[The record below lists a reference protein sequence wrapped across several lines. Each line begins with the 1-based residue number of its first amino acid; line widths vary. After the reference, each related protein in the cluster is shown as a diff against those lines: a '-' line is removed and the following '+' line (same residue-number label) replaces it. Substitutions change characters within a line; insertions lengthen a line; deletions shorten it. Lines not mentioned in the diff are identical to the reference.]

1 MSCQSNCGDS
11 PCQSSETNTVDC
23 ESLSSQIANFTQQF
37 FGDVVKTEVNGEIV
51 WSLPCSLDIGLENNP
66 RAEGEGLAC
75 YFLRLFNEGIIGAT
89 GPQGAAGAD
98 GDDGANAF
106 TVVLASF
113 TQPNLGAPNIVISTL
128 YNPAI
133 LEGLYVFIQN
143 SGWYLVTAKDGSGT
157 LWLTLVKAVSS
168 PPVTVT
174 TGKLVVP
181 SGFPGQSIVGP
192 QGIQG
197 PQGDQGDPGESHTE
211 TNGQYHATV
220 GTDYELTV
228 TFAAVDFVNSSARLL
243 LPTAGTYQITVSTQ
257 MIGLTGI
264 VDSDIVYLQL
274 RDTVPATLDGSQFET
289 SEISEDENRVVSFT
303 VIYTSSVDNEEVRL
317 QAKCTTGARVNIIAT
332 RTTMTYVKLA

>member
-1 MSCQSNCGDS
+1 MACQDNCGES
-11 PCQSSETNTVDC
+11 PCQSSETNTVEC
-23 ESLSSQIANFTQQF
+23 ESLQSQISNFTEQF

-89 GPQGAAGAD
+89 GPQGSAGAD

-106 TVVLASF
+106 TVVLSSF
-113 TQPNLGAPNIVISTL
+113 TQPTLGAPNIVISTL

-133 LEGLYVFIQN
+133 LEGLYVFIEN
-143 SGWYLVTAKDGSGT
+143 SGWYQITAKDGSGT

-168 PPVTVT
+168 PPTTVT
-174 TGKLVVP
+174 AGKLVVP
-181 SGFPGQSIVGP
+181 SGFPGQSIIGP

-211 TNGQYHATV
+211 TNGQYHPTV

-228 TFAAVDFVNSSARLL
+228 TFTAVDFVNSSARLL
-243 LPTAGTYQITVSTQ
+243 LPTAGTYQITVSVQ
-257 MIGLTGI
+257 IIGLAGI
-264 VDSDIVYLQL
+264 VDSDIIYLQL
-274 RDTVPATLDGSQFET
+274 RDTIPVTLDGSQFET
-289 SEISEDENRVVSFT
+289 SELSENENRVVSFT
-303 VIYTSSVDNEEVRL
+303 VIYTSAVDNEEVRL

>member
-1 MSCQSNCGDS
+1 MSCPSNCGEN
-11 PCQSSETNTVDC
+11 PCQSSETNTIEC
-23 ESLSSQIANFTQQF
+23 ESLQSQISNFTQQF
-37 FGDVVKTEVNGEIV
+37 FGDLVKTEVNGQIV
-51 WSLPCSLDIGLENNP
+51 WSLPCNLEIGLPNNP
-66 RAEGEGLAC
+66 RADGEGLAC
-75 YFLRLFNEGIIGAT
+75 YFLRLFNEGIIGLT
-89 GPQGAAGAD
+89 GPQGEAGAD

-113 TQPNLGAPNIVISTL
+113 TQPNLGAPNVVISTL

-143 SGWYLVTAKDGSGT
+143 SGWYLVTATDTSGT

-192 QGIQG
+192 TG
-197 PQGDQGDPGESHTE
+197 PQGSPGVQGDPGESHTE
-211 TNGQYHATV
+211 TNGMYFATV

-228 TFAAVDFVNSSARLL
+228 TFAAVDFVNSSARVL
-243 LPTAGTYQITVSTQ
+243 LPTEGTYQITVSLQ
-257 MIGLTGI
+257 IIGLAGV
-264 VDSDIVYLQL
+264 VDTDIVSFQL
-274 RDTVPATLDGSQFET
+274 RDTIPATLDGSQFET

-317 QAKCTTGARVNIIAT
+317 QGKCTTGARVAVLAT
-332 RTTMTYVKLA
+332 RTRMTYVKLA